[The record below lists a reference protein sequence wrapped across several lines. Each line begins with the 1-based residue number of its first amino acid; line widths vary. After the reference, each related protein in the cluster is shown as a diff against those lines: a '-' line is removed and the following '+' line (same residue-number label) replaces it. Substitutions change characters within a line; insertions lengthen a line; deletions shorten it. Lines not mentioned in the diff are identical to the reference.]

1 MLSFTEENYLKVLYR
16 LTHESEGSNEA
27 GTNQLAANLGV
38 KPASVNGMLKKL
50 KSKKLID
57 YEKYGKIKLTQ
68 KGIKSGVEVLRKHRL
83 WETFLYSKLEFSW
96 DEVHE
101 VAEQLE
107 HIRSAK
113 LIEKLDKFL
122 DFPEYDP
129 HGDVIPNAKGEIKQK
144 FTVTLAD
151 VDSGK
156 KCKMRAVKDNS
167 KSFLQYVIQV
177 GLAINSSIKVVSKNS
192 FDDLITIEVN
202 KVKSTVS
209 KKFADNIYVEF

>member
-1 MLSFTEENYLKVLYR
+1 
-16 LTHESEGSNEA
+16 
-27 GTNQLAANLGV
+27 
-38 KPASVNGMLKKL
+38 
-50 KSKKLID
+50 
-57 YEKYGKIKLTQ
+57 
-68 KGIKSGVEVLRKHRL
+68 
-83 WETFLYSKLEFSW
+83 
-96 DEVHE
+96 
-101 VAEQLE
+101 
-107 HIRSAK
+107 
-113 LIEKLDKFL
+113 
-122 DFPEYDP
+122 
-129 HGDVIPNAKGEIKQK
+129 
-144 FTVTLAD
+144 LAD